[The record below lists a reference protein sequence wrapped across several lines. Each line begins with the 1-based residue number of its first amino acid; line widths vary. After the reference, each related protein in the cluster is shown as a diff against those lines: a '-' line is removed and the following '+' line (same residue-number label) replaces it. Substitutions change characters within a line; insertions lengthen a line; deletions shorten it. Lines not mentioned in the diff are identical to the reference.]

1 MAKIFIDPGHGGSD
15 PGAVGN
21 GIQEKDITLRIATM
35 IRDMLVSE
43 YEDVTVRMSRTSDET
58 VSLSERSNAA
68 NAWGADYFV
77 SVHVNAGGGIGFESY
92 VYTGVGAPT
101 TTYQTAIHN
110 RIINLS
116 NWSDRGKK
124 KANFHVLRET
134 NMPAI
139 LTENGFIDN
148 ATDAN
153 KLKSASFLSTLARGH
168 AEGIADAFNLNK
180 KDTGGGGSGDL
191 YKVQIGAFRNKEN
204 ADSLAEQAR
213 RDGLEAAVLFRDNLY
228 KVQIGAFANR
238 ANAEAMEDRA
248 KDAGYATIILT
259 ES

>member
-21 GIQEKDITLRIATM
+21 GIQEKDITLRISTM

-68 NAWGADYFV
+68 NAWGADYYV
-77 SVHVNAGGGIGFESY
+77 SVHVNAGGGTGFESY
-92 VYTGVGAPT
+92 VYSGTGAPT
-101 TTYQTAIHN
+101 TTYQTAVHN
-110 RIINLS
+110 RAISLS
-116 NWSDRGKK
+116 NWDDRGKK

-168 AEGIADAFNLNK
+168 TEGIAEAFNLK
-180 KDTGGGGSGDL
+180 KRETGGSGDL
-191 YKVQIGAFRNKEN
+191 YKVQIGAFRNKAN

-213 RDGLEAAVLFRDNLY
+213 RDGLDAAVLFRDNMY

-248 KDAGYATIILT
+248 KEAGYATIILT